1 MVDRITEAAD
11 ELDIIDALVAKV
23 SGVAVEPKGALAAE
37 RIESLFHRYDG
48 ERDFRQAVGKVLQ
61 ALLHHVR
68 RIGQERVQIRPDA
81 AAVNPLT
88 TLGMIFVSAIVGC
101 EAGAVPFP
109 VPTTRNA
116 EEE

>member
-1 MVDRITEAAD
+1 
-11 ELDIIDALVAKV
+11 
-23 SGVAVEPKGALAAE
+23 
-37 RIESLFHRYDG
+37 
-48 ERDFRQAVGKVLQ
+48 
-61 ALLHHVR
+61 
-68 RIGQERVQIRPDA
+68 
-81 AAVNPLT
+81 VNPLT